1 MEHDIQKGI
10 LLKLIHNP
18 SLSFNELWNK
28 QGESNKFAYHVN
40 KMEADNLIVKNAE
53 GKYALTAEGRKLSA
67 FIEGDTGGK
76 ADFPTLTIFQLV
88 WRDDGRLLCQKRLK
102 EPFYGTWG
110 FVSGKQNFGWNIEE
124 CAKRD
129 LKEETGLD
137 ANQYTIRGI
146 EQVKTFDNDKLLFH
160 HFLIAVETKNPKGEL
175 KSRTHKAE
183 HVWLTPEE
191 YKAMPKFPET
201 WPLNDLFFNKKFQV
215 VEAERRMVDGK
226 FTDAKL
232 VSKSEF

>member
-1 MEHDIQKGI
+1 MEHDVQKAI

-40 KMEADNLIVKNAE
+40 KMESEGLIVKNPE
-53 GKYALTAEGRKLSA
+53 GKYALTADGRKLSA

-76 ADFPTLTIFQLV
+76 AEFPTLTIFQLV
-88 WRDDGRLLCQKRLK
+88 WRDDGRILCQKRLK

-110 FVSGKQNFGWNIEE
+110 MVSGKQNFGWNIEE

-129 LKEETGLD
+129 LLEETGLTAD
-137 ANQYTIRGI
+137 AYTIRGI
-146 EQVKTFDNDKLLFH
+146 EQVKTYDKDKLLFH
-160 HFLIAVETKNPKGEL
+160 HFLIAVETKNPKGEM
-175 KSRTHKAE
+175 KVKTHKAE
-183 HVWLTPEE
+183 HVWMLPEE
-191 YKAMPKFPET
+191 YKTMPKFPET

-215 VEAERRMVDGK
+215 LEAERYMQDGK
-226 FTDAKL
+226 FTGAKL
-232 VSKSEF
+232 VSKNEF